1 MVKSSQL
8 LGRYLRFVNCVHCL
22 LTRERRIITLVAHRR
37 IRVCVMVA
45 HRRSRVCVMDGVG
58 SNVTDKKVT

>member
-1 MVKSSQL
+1 MLLTMVKSSQL

-37 IRVCVMVA
+37 
-45 HRRSRVCVMDGVG
+45 SRMCVMDGVG

>member
-1 MVKSSQL
+1 MLLTMVKSSQL

-22 LTRERRIITLVAHRR
+22 RIITLVAHRR
-37 IRVCVMVA
+37 SRVCVMVT